1 MSVYV
6 YKKGKH
12 YTLTLLVGFVNDEKE
27 GGRGNTLMKKTI
39 FLRLDIRIM
48 CFTREHFSTKSSSVL
63 KSVHK

>member
-12 YTLTLLVGFVNDEKE
+12 YTLTLLVGFVNEEK

-48 CFTREHFSTKSSSVL
+48 SFTREHFSTKSSSVL